1 MKLNKNLL
9 LLSTLLSVAV
19 LSGCNLNKNDQDDA
33 NTKLAYASSSALSL
47 VNTSSSSIQRAKNTR
62 RALSFNAS
70 GLEETFSGLVAQFDT
85 IFDANQKVEVEIIE
99 NESGEFKY
107 TNNITIGENDEFT
120 YTLNYNKEVS
130 EEKVTDIGELVIN
143 YAPRDFVFTLNY
155 ESSIVY
161 SEEYKGG
168 IINFKLYI
176 DIFNKENT
184 TSYVEVNEVISTNDL
199 TKNRFD
205 YKLVVNDISLINYSI
220 EIPVADDNTFV
231 LKMGELTFEVK
242 KSEYDG
248 ETSIIISLSFGDT
261 NLFSIVFH
269 KVEEDG
275 KVKYYIATAN

>member
-62 RALSFNAS
+62 RALSFDAT

-130 EEKVTDIGELVIN
+130 EEKVTDIGKLVIN

-155 ESSIVY
+155 ESSITY
-161 SEEYKGG
+161 SDEYKGG